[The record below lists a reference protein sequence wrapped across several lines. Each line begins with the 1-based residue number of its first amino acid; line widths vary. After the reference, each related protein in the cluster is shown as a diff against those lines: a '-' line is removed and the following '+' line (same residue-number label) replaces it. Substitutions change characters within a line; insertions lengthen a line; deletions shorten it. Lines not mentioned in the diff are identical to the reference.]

1 MAIDKRGGS
10 PHLHAMAKIEIYTKE
25 WCPYCTRAKRLLEAK
40 GAAFEEYD
48 ISMGGPQRAE
58 MVERANGRS
67 TVPQIFIDGA
77 HIGGSDDLAAM
88 DSRGELDRLLAG

>member
-1 MAIDKRGGS
+1 
-10 PHLHAMAKIEIYTKE
+10 MAKIEIYTKE